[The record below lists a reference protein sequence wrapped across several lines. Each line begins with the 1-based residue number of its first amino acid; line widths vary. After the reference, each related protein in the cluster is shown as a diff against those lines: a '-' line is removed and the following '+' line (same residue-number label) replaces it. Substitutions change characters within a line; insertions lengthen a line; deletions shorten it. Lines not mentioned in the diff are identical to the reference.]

1 MPVRLIVS
9 AYQQGFND
17 GGSAYTDGIGDPW
30 AADRAYTAANGS
42 GYVQSPPKTVT
53 TISPIA
59 GTTDDPLYQAA
70 RISPMTYRFTGL
82 PAGTYQ
88 VELRFAEIQNKRAG
102 QRQFDVI
109 VNGTP
114 FLIAFD
120 IAALAG
126 KNTALDRTLFV
137 PVTAGGEIN
146 VQAAARRSFG
156 DPIINAVRVTHRP
169 DH

>member
-1 MPVRLIVS
+1 VDL
-9 AYQQGFND
+9 G
-17 GGSAYTDGIGDPW
+17 
-30 AADRAYTAANGS
+30 
-42 GYVQSPPKTVT
+42 
-53 TISPIA
+53 
-59 GTTDDPLYQAA
+59 
-70 RISPMTYRFTGL
+70 
-82 PAGTYQ
+82 
-88 VELRFAEIQNKRAG
+88 FAEIQNKKPG

-126 KNTALDRTLFV
+126 KNTALDRSVYV

-146 VQAAARRSFG
+146 VQLAARRSFG
-156 DPIINAVRVTHRP
+156 DPMLNAIRVTHRP